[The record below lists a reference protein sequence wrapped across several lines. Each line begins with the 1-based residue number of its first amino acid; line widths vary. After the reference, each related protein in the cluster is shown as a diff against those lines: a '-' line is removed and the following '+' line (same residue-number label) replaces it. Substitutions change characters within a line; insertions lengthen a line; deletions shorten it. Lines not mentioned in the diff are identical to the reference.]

1 MKNLILFHNYL
12 YSVKNIM
19 YSGMVNMAFET
30 FMKKLGM
37 PECNFYVLKY
47 GKQRTTPVLLLLINV
62 LEIIYLS

>member
-12 YSVKNIM
+12 CSVENIM
-19 YSGMVNMAFET
+19 YSGMMNMAFET

-37 PECNFYVLKY
+37 PECNYVLKY

-62 LEIIYLS
+62 LGIIYLS